1 MYGITEILNSGKV
14 GQEYKQLREQ
24 RELITEKWNQFGLLD
39 GLEGHM
45 AENMAQLYENQASY
59 LINESTDATSSGSFE
74 TVAFPIIRRVFQKLL
89 ANEIVSVQ
97 AMNMP
102 IGRLYFINPKIST
115 RTNSVNGGT
124 NNAAQP
130 FDGVFSN
137 AANYYNAQGIKTG
150 GTAYQTT
157 SLYDSF
163 YNSGS
168 NVDDDGGLFDR
179 TKGSFTTNTNV
190 LTVISGSAV
199 SGASGLSQRLLVRL
213 SGFTTTNAGKLVGP
227 AGVPMDTEAFLMSLK
242 ITSNTTLASPYGSPY
257 TITAGQ
263 SIPFR
268 VPMQVYG
275 QELVG
280 KTTSAGVTSN
290 NNYMLLEL
298 LLDSPTS
305 PNGTYGVDSSAF
317 YTAGSALTAATG
329 VLSFTATYRTYTSM
343 EEDAN
348 IPQVTFTFDF
358 IDVSVEKRMLG
369 ATFTPELQQDVN
381 AFHSIDVEA
390 ELTALL
396 SEVVSGEIDRE
407 ILRDLRKS
415 ASHVEYWDYYAYDR
429 RLGSASSSLGIT
441 RKDYNQ
447 ELITK
452 INQISARIMKFT
464 LRGGANWVVC
474 SPEIA
479 AVMNDLEYFHAS
491 DASAEETK
499 FSLGIE
505 KVGSVANRYTVYVDA
520 YAPAGVVLIGH
531 KGDSIF
537 HAGYIYAPYV
547 PLMLM
552 PKTINPADFKP
563 VMGIMTRYAKKVV
576 NNRFYG
582 KVIVQNLPT
591 VGPNEFLLDTIS

>member
-14 GQEYKQLREQ
+14 GQEYRQLREQ

-45 AENMAQLYENQASY
+45 AENIAQLYENQASY

-102 IGRLYFINPKIST
+102 IGRLYFINPKISV
-115 RTNSVNGGT
+115 RTGT
-124 NNAAQP
+124 NFSAHTT
-130 FDGVFSN
+130 FDGVYSN
-137 AANYYNAQGIKTG
+137 AATNLNKT
-150 GTAYQTT
+150 TYQTT

-163 YNSGS
+163 YNNGS
-168 NVDDDGGLFDR
+168 DFDDIGGLFDR
-179 TKGSFTTNTNV
+179 TKGRITNRSFAAAQILSGSPGGANGSQRCLIKISGFSTTNE
-190 LTVISGSAV
+190 
-199 SGASGLSQRLLVRL
+199 
-213 SGFTTTNAGKLVGP
+213 GKLQGP
-227 AGVPMDTEAFLMSLK
+227 SGQIIDTETFLMSLK
-242 ITSNTTLASPYGSPY
+242 VTASSALTSQADGSV
-257 TITAGQ
+257 IIAAGDP
-263 SIPFR
+263 IPFR
-268 VPMQVYG
+268 LPMQAYGKELVAKGNDYILVDLILNSPVSGGTVYG
-275 QELVG
+275 NNPYATG
-280 KTTSAGVTSN
+280 TTTGLRSA
-290 NNYMLLEL
+290 
-298 LLDSPTS
+298 
-305 PNGTYGVDSSAF
+305 AQF
-317 YTAGSALTAATG
+317 TAAN
-329 VLSFTATYRTYTSM
+329 LIASWKEYSNL
-343 EEDAN
+343 EEDAE

-358 IDVSVEKRMLG
+358 IDVSVDKRMLG

-415 ASHVEYWDYYAYDR
+415 ASHVEYWDYAAFDR
-429 RLGSASSSLGIT
+429 RFNNVGAGFAIT

-479 AVMNDLEYFHAS
+479 AVFNDLEYFHAS

-520 YAPAGVVLIGH
+520 YAPSGVVLVGH

-582 KVIVQNLPT
+582 KVLVNGLPT
-591 VGPNEFLLDTIS
+591 ASPAEFMLDTIN

>member
-14 GQEYKQLREQ
+14 GQEYRQLREQ
-24 RELITEKWNQFGLLD
+24 REMITEKWNQFGLLD
-39 GLEGHM
+39 GLDGHM
-45 AENMAQLYENQASY
+45 AENIAQLYENQASY

-102 IGRLYFINPKIST
+102 IGRLYFINPKISL
-115 RTNSVNGGT
+115 RVA
-124 NNAAQP
+124 NAHQT
-130 FDGVFSN
+130 FDGVYSN
-137 AANYYNAQGIKTG
+137 AAANYNSSNVKTG
-150 GTAYQTT
+150 GTTYQTT

-168 NVDDDGGLFDR
+168 SLDDDGGLFDR
-179 TKGSFTTNTNV
+179 TKGKINSV
-190 LTVISGSAV
+190 SQALVIYAGTAV
-199 SGASGLSQRLLVRL
+199 SGGTGVTSRVTTRLT
-213 SGFTTTNAGKLVGP
+213 GFSTTNEGKLQGPVGQP
-227 AGVPMDTEAFLMSLK
+227 LDTESFLMGLK
-242 ITSNTTLASPYGSPY
+242 VTCSQNLVAKVGD
-257 TITAGQ
+257 TAYNINAGD

-268 VPMQVYG
+268 VPMQAYG
-275 QELVG
+275 KELIAKG
-280 KTTSAGVTSN
+280 TD
-290 NNYMLLEL
+290 YIQLEL
-298 LLDSPTS
+298 LLDGPSAAGVYGATPST
-305 PNGTYGVDSSAF
+305 GTTGGYS
-317 YTAGSALTAATG
+317 AATG
-329 VLSFTATYRTYTSM
+329 VLTFTAAYRTYSSM

-415 ASHVEYWDYYAYDR
+415 ASHVEFFDWGGYDR
-429 RLGSASSSLGIT
+429 RITSGGLALT

-447 ELITK
+447 DLITK
-452 INQISARIMKFT
+452 INQISAKIMKFT

-474 SPEIA
+474 SPEVA
-479 AVMNDLEYFHAS
+479 AIFNDLEYFHAS

-520 YAPAGVVLIGH
+520 YAPAGVVLVGH

-582 KVIVQNLPT
+582 KVLVQGLP
-591 VGPNEFLLDTIS
+591 VASPNEFLLDTIS

>member
-14 GQEYKQLREQ
+14 GQEYRQLREQ

-45 AENMAQLYENQASY
+45 AENIAQLYENQASY

-115 RTNSVNGGT
+115 RVGT
-124 NNAAQP
+124 TAHTA
-130 FDGVFSN
+130 FDGVYSN
-137 AANYYNAQGIKTG
+137 AAANYVNGVKVA
-150 GTAYQTT
+150 GTQYQQT

-163 YNSGS
+163 YNQGS
-168 NVDDDGGLFDR
+168 DFEDVGGLFDR
-179 TKGSFTTNTNV
+179 TKGRITNRSIAAAAIISGVPGSASGSQRCLIRISGFSTTNE
-190 LTVISGSAV
+190 
-199 SGASGLSQRLLVRL
+199 
-213 SGFTTTNAGKLVGP
+213 GKLTGP
-227 AGVPMDTEAFLMSLK
+227 SGQIIDTESFLMSLK
-242 ITSNTTLASPYGSPY
+242 VTASSALTSQADGS
-257 TITAGQ
+257 TIIAAGDP
-263 SIPFR
+263 IPFR
-268 VPMQVYG
+268 LPMQAYAKEIVAKGTDYILVDLILNSPLSGGTVYG
-275 QELVG
+275 
-280 KTTSAGVTSN
+280 N
-290 NNYMLLEL
+290 NPYAA
-298 LLDSPTS
+298 
-305 PNGTYGVDSSAF
+305 NGTGLKSTV
-317 YTAGSALTAATG
+317 
-329 VLSFTATYRTYTSM
+329 SFTAANLTASWKEYSSL
-343 EEDAN
+343 EEDAE

-415 ASHVEYWDYYAYDR
+415 ASHVEYWDYSAYDR
-429 RLGSASSSLGIT
+429 RFQSAANNIAIT

-474 SPEIA
+474 SPEVA
-479 AVMNDLEYFHAS
+479 AVLNDLEYFHAS

-582 KVIVQNLPT
+582 KVLVNGLPSAS
-591 VGPNEFLLDTIS
+591 PAEFMLDTI

>member
-45 AENMAQLYENQASY
+45 AENIAQLYENQASY

-102 IGRLYFINPKIST
+102 IGRLYFINPKISV
-115 RTNSVNGGT
+115 RTNNRHT
-124 NNAAQP
+124 P
-130 FDGVFSN
+130 FDGVYSN
-137 AANYYNAQGIKTG
+137 AANTYNQAFPFERSG
-150 GTAYQTT
+150 GTSYQTT

-163 YNSGS
+163 YNTGS
-168 NVDDDGGLFDR
+168 SLDDDGGLFDR
-179 TKGSFTTNTNV
+179 TKGR
-190 LTVISGSAV
+190 VIPSGNIPLQIIAGSILSGSV
-199 SGASGLSQRLLVRL
+199 ASRVTTRLTGFTITNEGKL
-213 SGFTTTNAGKLVGP
+213 SGPVGN
-227 AGVPMDTEAFLMSLK
+227 PMDTESFLMSLK
-242 ITSNTTLASPYGSPY
+242 VVCDKDLIARVGDSSYNIPAGS
-257 TITAGQ
+257 

-268 VPMQVYG
+268 LPMQAYAK
-275 QELVG
+275 ELVAKG
-280 KTTSAGVTSN
+280 TSYIT
-290 NNYMLLEL
+290 LEL
-298 LLDSPTS
+298 LLDG
-305 PNGTYGVDSSAF
+305 PNAAGVYGLNPSTATTGGYSA
-317 YTAGSALTAATG
+317 STG
-329 VLSFTATYRTYTSM
+329 PLSFTASYKTYSSM
-343 EEDAN
+343 EEDAE

-415 ASHVEYWDYYAYDR
+415 ASHVEWFDYQGYDR
-429 RLGSASSSLGIT
+429 RVGTTGLALT

-479 AVMNDLEYFHAS
+479 AVLNDLEYFHAS

-520 YAPAGVVLIGH
+520 YAPSGVVLVGH

-582 KVIVQNLPT
+582 KVLVQGLPT
-591 VGPNEFLLDTIS
+591 ASPAEFMLDTI

>member
-14 GQEYKQLREQ
+14 GQEYRQLREQ

-45 AENMAQLYENQASY
+45 AENIAQLYENQASY

-115 RTNSVNGGT
+115 RVNDAHT
-124 NNAAQP
+124 P

-137 AANYYNAQGIKTG
+137 AANNYNPAWPYAKTG
-150 GTAYQTT
+150 GTQYQTT

-163 YNSGS
+163 YNNGS
-168 NVDDDGGLFDR
+168 DFDDIGGLFDR
-179 TKGSFTTNTNV
+179 TKGKATVSTVGVQVLSGNVGGTN
-190 LTVISGSAV
+190 G
-199 SGASGLSQRLLVRL
+199 SQRALVRL
-213 SGFTTTNAGKLVGP
+213 SGFAYNNEGKLQGP
-227 AGVPMDTEAFLMSLK
+227 IGNPVDTESFLMSLK
-242 ITSNTTLASPYGSPY
+242 VYAASALTSRLDGSTIIPALAP
-257 TITAGQ
+257 
-263 SIPFR
+263 IPFR
-268 VPMQVYG
+268 VPMQAYAKEIIAKG
-275 QELVG
+275 ANSIDIELI
-280 KTTSAGVTSN
+280 
-290 NNYMLLEL
+290 
-298 LLDSPTS
+298 LDSPITGS
-305 PNGTYGVDSSAF
+305 TYGNDPYSTTAPRGLQSVGGAGGFGPTTLSA
-317 YTAGSALTAATG
+317 SWK
-329 VLSFTATYRTYTSM
+329 TYSSM

-415 ASHVEYWDYYAYDR
+415 ASHVEYWDYSAYDR
-429 RLGSASSSLGIT
+429 RFNTANGTIGLT

-479 AVMNDLEYFHAS
+479 AVFNDLEYFHAS

-520 YAPAGVVLIGH
+520 YAPAGVVLVGH

-582 KVIVQNLPT
+582 KVLVNGLP
-591 VGPNEFLLDTIS
+591 VASPAEFMLDTIG

>member
-39 GLEGHM
+39 GLEGSM
-45 AENMAQLYENQASY
+45 AENIAQLYENQASY

-102 IGRLYFINPKIST
+102 IGRLYFINPKISV
-115 RTNSVNGGT
+115 RTNGRHST
-124 NNAAQP
+124 
-130 FDGVFSN
+130 FDGVYSN
-137 AANYYNAQGIKTG
+137 AADNYNSSGVKTG
-150 GTAYQTT
+150 GTGYQTT

-163 YNSGS
+163 YNNGS
-168 NVDDDGGLFDR
+168 DFDDIGGLFDR
-179 TKGSFTTNTNV
+179 TKGRVVSSPV
-190 LTVISGSAV
+190 IGVQILSGTVGSAN
-199 SGASGLSQRLLVRL
+199 GSQRALVRL
-213 SGFTTTNAGKLVGP
+213 SGFSYTTEGKLQGPVGSP
-227 AGVPMDTEAFLMSLK
+227 VDTESFLMSLK
-242 ITSNTTLASPYGSPY
+242 VYATSALTSRADGSTVIAAGSP
-257 TITAGQ
+257 
-263 SIPFR
+263 IPFR
-268 VPMQVYG
+268 IPMQAYAKEIVQRGTTYIDI
-275 QELVG
+275 QLV
-280 KTTSAGVTSN
+280 
-290 NNYMLLEL
+290 
-298 LLDSPTS
+298 LDSPLS
-305 PNGTYGVDSSAF
+305 GGTVFGADPYATG
-317 YTAGSALTAATG
+317 AATARG
-329 VLSFTATYRTYTSM
+329 LQSSGAQFTTATLSATWNTYSSM
-343 EEDAN
+343 EEDAE

-415 ASHVEYWDYYAYDR
+415 ASHVEVFDYSAFDR
-429 RLGSASSSLGIT
+429 RFNSQGNAIAIT

-452 INQISARIMKFT
+452 MNQISARIMKFT

-474 SPEIA
+474 SPEVA
-479 AVMNDLEYFHAS
+479 AVLNDLEYFHAS

-505 KVGSVANRYTVYVDA
+505 KVGSIANRYTVYVDA
-520 YAPAGVVLIGH
+520 YAPAGIVLMGH

-582 KVIVQNLPT
+582 KVLVQGLPSAS
-591 VGPNEFLLDTIS
+591 PAEFMLDVI

>member
-14 GQEYKQLREQ
+14 GQEYRQLREQ

-45 AENMAQLYENQASY
+45 AENIAQLYENQASY

-115 RTNSVNGGT
+115 RTSG
-124 NNAAQP
+124 AHSP

-137 AANYYNAQGIKTG
+137 AADNYNSSNVKTG
-150 GTAYQTT
+150 GTGYQTT

-163 YNSGS
+163 YNNGS
-168 NVDDDGGLFDR
+168 DFDDIGGLFDR
-179 TKGSFTTNTNV
+179 TKGKISTALIGV
-190 LTVISGSAV
+190 QILSGTVGSAN
-199 SGASGLSQRLLVRL
+199 GSQRALVRL
-213 SGFTTTNAGKLVGP
+213 SGFSYTTEGKLQGPVGSP
-227 AGVPMDTEAFLMSLK
+227 VDTESFLMSLK
-242 ITSNTTLASPYGSPY
+242 VYATSALTSRADGSTVIPALSP
-257 TITAGQ
+257 
-263 SIPFR
+263 IPFR
-268 VPMQVYG
+268 IPMQAYAKEIVQRGTTYIDI
-275 QELVG
+275 QLV
-280 KTTSAGVTSN
+280 
-290 NNYMLLEL
+290 
-298 LLDSPTS
+298 LDSPLS
-305 PNGTYGVDSSAF
+305 GGTVFGTDPYATG
-317 YTAGSALTAATG
+317 AATARG
-329 VLSFTATYRTYTSM
+329 LQSSGAQFTTATLSATWNTYSSM
-343 EEDAN
+343 EEDAE

-415 ASHVEYWDYYAYDR
+415 ASHVEVFDYSAFDR
-429 RLGSASSSLGIT
+429 RFNNIGAGFAIT

-452 INQISARIMKFT
+452 MNQISARIMKFT

-474 SPEIA
+474 SPEVA
-479 AVMNDLEYFHAS
+479 AVLNDLEYFHAS

-505 KVGSVANRYTVYVDA
+505 KVGSIANRYTVYVDA
-520 YAPAGVVLIGH
+520 YAPAGVVLMGH

-582 KVIVQNLPT
+582 KVLVQGLPSSS
-591 VGPNEFLLDTIS
+591 PAEFMLDTI

>member
-14 GQEYKQLREQ
+14 GQEYRQLREQ

-45 AENMAQLYENQASY
+45 AENIAQLYENQASY

-115 RTNSVNGGT
+115 RVGT
-124 NNAAQP
+124 GVASAHTV
-130 FDGVFSN
+130 FDGVYSN
-137 AANYYNAQGIKTG
+137 AATTAAASKTQ
-150 GTAYQTT
+150 YQQT

-168 NVDDDGGLFDR
+168 NLDDDGGLFDR
-179 TKGSFTTNTNV
+179 TKGRFTSTTV
-190 LTVISGSAV
+190 SLQVISGTVA
-199 SGASGLSQRLLVRL
+199 SGATGLSQRVLVRL
-213 SGFTTTNAGKLVGP
+213 TGFSTTNAGKLVGP
-227 AGVPMDTEAFLMSLK
+227 SGVLVDTESFLMSLK
-242 ITSNTTLASPYGSPY
+242 VTSTRDLVSSVASSYSIPAGS
-257 TITAGQ
+257 

-268 VPMQVYG
+268 VPMQAYG

-280 KTTSAGVTSN
+280 KTAGVT
-290 NNYMLLEL
+290 NNYVLLEL
-298 LLDSPTS
+298 LLDAPANT
-305 PNGTYGVDSSAF
+305 NGTYGVDPSVF
-317 YTAGSALTAATG
+317 YTAASPLTASTGAAT
-329 VLSFTATYRTYTSM
+329 VPFNATYKTYSSM
-343 EEDAN
+343 EEDAE

-415 ASHVEYWDYYAYDR
+415 AAHVEFFDYGAYDR
-429 RLGSASSSLGIT
+429 RLGNSINSSLGIT

-447 ELITK
+447 DLITK

-479 AVMNDLEYFHAS
+479 AVFNDLEYFHAS

-505 KVGSVANRYTVYVDA
+505 KVGNVANRYTVYVDA
-520 YAPAGVVLIGH
+520 YAPSGVVLVGH

-582 KVIVQNLPT
+582 KVLVQNLPT
-591 VGPNEFLLDTIS
+591 ASPAEFLLDTI

>member
-45 AENMAQLYENQASY
+45 AENIAQLYENQASY

-115 RTNSVNGGT
+115 RVNNS
-124 NNAAQP
+124 AQP
-130 FDGVFSN
+130 FDGVYSN
-137 AANYYNAQGIKTG
+137 AASFYNSSGVKTG
-150 GTAYQTT
+150 GTSYQTT

-168 NVDDDGGLFDR
+168 NMDDDGGLFDR
-179 TKGSFTTNTNV
+179 TKGSV
-190 LTVISGSAV
+190 ISSGAIALQIISGSAV
-199 SGASGLSQRLLVRL
+199 SGATGITQRLLCKL
-213 SGFTTTNAGKLVGP
+213 TGFTTTNAGKLVGP
-227 AGVPMDTEAFLMSLK
+227 VGVPMDTEAFLMSLK
-242 ITSNTTLASPYGSPY
+242 IVSDKTLSSALGSPY

-275 QELVG
+275 QELIG
-280 KTTSAGVTSN
+280 KTTANGVTTN
-290 NNYMLLEL
+290 NNFMLIEL
-298 LLDSPTS
+298 LLDSPSNT
-305 PNGTYGVDSSAF
+305 NGVYGVDSSTF
-317 YTAGSALTAATG
+317 YTAAAALTATTG
-329 VLSFTATYRTYTSM
+329 IVGFTASYRSYTSM

-415 ASHVEYWDYYAYDR
+415 ASHVEFFDYGAYDR
-429 RLGSASSSLGIT
+429 RLGTAVSSLGIT

-447 ELITK
+447 DLITK

-474 SPEIA
+474 SPEVA
-479 AVMNDLEYFHAS
+479 AIFNDLEYFHAS

-505 KVGSVANRYTVYVDA
+505 KVGSVANRYTIYVDA
-520 YAPAGVVLIGH
+520 YAPAGVVLVGH

-582 KVIVQNLPT
+582 KVLVQNLPT

>member
-14 GQEYKQLREQ
+14 GQEYRQLREQ

-45 AENMAQLYENQASY
+45 AENIAQLYENQASY

-115 RTNSVNGGT
+115 RVQSTSGHT
-124 NNAAQP
+124 E
-130 FDGVFSN
+130 FDGVYSN
-137 AANYYNAQGIKTG
+137 AATTSAANRTQ
-150 GTAYQTT
+150 YQQT

-163 YNSGS
+163 YNQGS
-168 NVDDDGGLFDR
+168 DFDDANGLFDR
-179 TKGSFTTNTNV
+179 TKGRITQTSIAAAQI
-190 LTVISGSAV
+190 ISGTV
-199 SGASGLSQRLLVRL
+199 GGANPSPRALVRF
-213 SGFTTTNAGKLVGP
+213 SGFSVTNEGKLTGPVGQP
-227 AGVPMDTEAFLMSLK
+227 IDTESFLMSLK
-242 ITSNTTLASPYGSPY
+242 ITAASALTSQANGA
-257 TITAGQ
+257 TIIGAGEP
-263 SIPFR
+263 IPFR
-268 VPMQVYG
+268 VPMQAYAKEIVAKGTDYITV
-275 QELVG
+275 ELI
-280 KTTSAGVTSN
+280 
-290 NNYMLLEL
+290 
-298 LLDSPTS
+298 LDSPVLTGTPVYGTS
-305 PNGTYGVDSSAF
+305 AYAPGSGMGLKSSGA
-317 YTAGSALTAATG
+317 AILAASLTA
-329 VLSFTATYRTYTSM
+329 SWRTYSSL
-343 EEDAN
+343 EEDAE

-415 ASHVEYWDYYAYDR
+415 ASHVEYWDYSNFDR
-429 RLGSASSSLGIT
+429 RFNSTGGVIAMT

-474 SPEIA
+474 SPEVA
-479 AVMNDLEYFHAS
+479 AVLNDLEYFHAS

-582 KVIVQNLPT
+582 KVIVNGLPT
-591 VGPNEFLLDTIS
+591 ASPAEFMFDTIS

>member
-1 MYGITEILNSGKV
+1 
-14 GQEYKQLREQ
+14 
-24 RELITEKWNQFGLLD
+24 
-39 GLEGHM
+39 
-45 AENMAQLYENQASY
+45 
-59 LINESTDATSSGSFE
+59 
-74 TVAFPIIRRVFQKLL
+74 LL

-102 IGRLYFINPKIST
+102 IGRLYFINPKISV
-115 RTNSVNGGT
+115 RTNNSVG
-124 NNAAQP
+124 AAHTP
-130 FDGVFSN
+130 FDGVYSN
-137 AANYYNAQGIKTG
+137 AANAYNSSNIKTG
-150 GTAYQTT
+150 GTQFQTT

-168 NVDDDGGLFDR
+168 NLDDDGGLFDR
-179 TKGSFTTNTNV
+179 TKGTIVTANTA
-190 LTVISGSAV
+190 LQIISGSAI
-199 SGASGLSQRLLVRL
+199 SGAAGITQRILVRL
-213 SGFTTTNAGKLVGP
+213 TGFSITNQGKLQGP
-227 AGVPMDTEAFLMSLK
+227 IGAPIDTESFLMGLK
-242 ITSNTTLASPYGSPY
+242 VTANRDLDSPLGSTY
-257 TITAGQ
+257 KITAGQ

-268 VPMQVYG
+268 MPMQVYG
-275 QELVG
+275 QQIVG
-280 KTTSAGVTSN
+280 RTTSAGVTTRNS
-290 NNYMLLEL
+290 YVLLEL
-298 LLDSPTS
+298 LFDSPS
-305 PNGTYGVDSSAF
+305 NIGVYGVDANAF
-317 YTAGSALTAATG
+317 YTTASPLTAATG
-329 VLSFTATYRTYTSM
+329 LVAFTGNYRTYSSM

-415 ASHVEYWDYYAYDR
+415 ASHVEYFDYSAYDR
-429 RLGSASSSLGIT
+429 RLNTSTGALGIT

-447 ELITK
+447 DLITK
-452 INQISARIMKFT
+452 INQISARIMKYT

-479 AVMNDLEYFHAS
+479 ALFNDLEYFHAS
-491 DASAEETK
+491 NAAAEETK

-505 KVGSVANRYTVYVDA
+505 KVGNVANRYTVYVDA
-520 YAPAGVVLIGH
+520 YAPAGVVLVGH

-582 KVIVQNLPT
+582 KVLVQGLPT
-591 VGPNEFLLDTIS
+591 VGPSEFLLDTIA

>member
-14 GQEYKQLREQ
+14 GQEYRQLREQ

-45 AENMAQLYENQASY
+45 AENIAQLYENQASY

-115 RTNSVNGGT
+115 RVGATAHT
-124 NNAAQP
+124 A
-130 FDGVFSN
+130 FDGVYSN
-137 AANYYNAQGIKTG
+137 AATSANKTQ
-150 GTAYQTT
+150 YQQT

-163 YNSGS
+163 YNTGS
-168 NVDDDGGLFDR
+168 SLDDDGGLFDR
-179 TKGSFTTNTNV
+179 TKGRITSTTTTLQVVAGGVN
-190 LTVISGSAV
+190 
-199 SGASGLSQRLLVRL
+199 SGATGLNARVLVRL
-213 SGFTTTNAGKLVGP
+213 TGFSQNSEGKLTGPIGQPIDTESFLMGLKVTSTVGLDAKLGDSSYNIP
-227 AGVPMDTEAFLMSLK
+227 AGS
-242 ITSNTTLASPYGSPY
+242 
-257 TITAGQ
+257 

-275 QELVG
+275 REIVAKG
-280 KTTSAGVTSN
+280 TDYIT
-290 NNYMLLEL
+290 LEL
-298 LLDSPTS
+298 LLDGPSAAGVYGATP
-305 PNGTYGVDSSAF
+305 GTGTTGGYSG
-317 YTAGSALTAATG
+317 ATG
-329 VLSFTATYRTYTSM
+329 APNVIPFRATYKTYSSM
-343 EEDAN
+343 EEDAE

-407 ILRDLRKS
+407 ILRDLRKT
-415 ASHVEYWDYYAYDR
+415 ASHVEFFDYGGYDR
-429 RLGSASSSLGIT
+429 RITSGGLALT

-447 ELITK
+447 DLITK

-474 SPEIA
+474 SPEVA
-479 AVMNDLEYFHAS
+479 AIFNDLEYFHAS

-520 YAPAGVVLIGH
+520 YAPSGVVLVGH

-582 KVIVQNLPT
+582 KVLVQGLPT
-591 VGPNEFLLDTIS
+591 ASPAEFMLDTI

>member
-14 GQEYKQLREQ
+14 GQEYRQLREQ

-39 GLEGHM
+39 GLEGSM
-45 AENMAQLYENQASY
+45 AENIAQLYENQASY

-102 IGRLYFINPKIST
+102 IGRLYFINPKISV
-115 RTNSVNGGT
+115 RVNTNSHST
-124 NNAAQP
+124 

-137 AANYYNAQGIKTG
+137 AAANYNSSGVKTG
-150 GTAYQTT
+150 GTQFQTT

-163 YNSGS
+163 YNTGS
-168 NVDDDGGLFDR
+168 NLDDDGGLFDR
-179 TKGSFTTNTNV
+179 TKGRIIPSGDIT
-190 LTVISGSAV
+190 LQVISGAVV
-199 SGASGLSQRLLVRL
+199 SGATGLSQRVLVKL
-213 SGFTTTNAGKLVGP
+213 TGFSTTNAGKLQGPVGM
-227 AGVPMDTEAFLMSLK
+227 PMDTESFLMSLK
-242 ITSNTTLASPYGSPY
+242 VKSDKTLVSSVNSAYN
-257 TITAGQ
+257 IAAGD

-268 VPMQVYG
+268 IPMQAYAK
-275 QELVG
+275 ELIG
-280 KTTSAGVTSN
+280 KNSDGTPQNFV
-290 NNYMLLEL
+290 LLEL
-298 LLDSPTS
+298 LLDGPQT
-305 PNGTYGVDSSAF
+305 NGGIYGTPSYAGGTASLSAN
-317 YTAGSALTAATG
+317 TGIIGLTA
-329 VLSFTATYRTYTSM
+329 SYRSYSSL
-343 EEDAN
+343 EEDAE

-415 ASHVEYWDYYAYDR
+415 ASHVEFWDYGAYDR
-429 RLGSASSSLGIT
+429 RLNGSSALGIT

-479 AVMNDLEYFHAS
+479 AIFNDLEYFHAS

-505 KVGSVANRYTVYVDA
+505 KVGSVANRYNVFVDA

-563 VMGIMTRYAKKVV
+563 VMGIMTRYAKKIV

-582 KVIVQNLPT
+582 KVLVQNLP
-591 VGPNEFLLDTIS
+591 VSSPSEFMLDTI

>member
-14 GQEYKQLREQ
+14 GQEYRQLREQ

-39 GLEGHM
+39 GLEGSM
-45 AENMAQLYENQASY
+45 AENIAQLYENQASY

-102 IGRLYFINPKIST
+102 IGRLYFINPKISV
-115 RTNSVNGGT
+115 RTNNRHSN
-124 NNAAQP
+124 

-137 AANYYNAQGIKTG
+137 AADNYNSSGVKTG
-150 GTAYQTT
+150 GTQFQTT

-163 YNSGS
+163 YNTGS
-168 NVDDDGGLFDR
+168 SLDDDGGLFDR
-179 TKGSFTTNTNV
+179 TKGRIIPSGDIA
-190 LTVISGSAV
+190 LQVISGSAV
-199 SGASGLSQRLLVRL
+199 SGATGLSQRILVKL
-213 SGFTTTNAGKLVGP
+213 TGFSTTNAGKLQGPVGM
-227 AGVPMDTEAFLMSLK
+227 PMDTESFLMSLK
-242 ITSNTTLASPYGSPY
+242 VKSDKTLVSSVNSAYN
-257 TITAGQ
+257 ITAGD

-268 VPMQVYG
+268 IPMQAYAK
-275 QELVG
+275 ELIG
-280 KTTSAGVTSN
+280 KNSDGTPQNFV
-290 NNYMLLEL
+290 LLEL
-298 LLDSPTS
+298 LLDGPQT
-305 PNGTYGVDSSAF
+305 NGGIYGAASYTQGTAALSA
-317 YTAGSALTAATG
+317 TTGIIGLTA
-329 VLSFTATYRTYTSM
+329 SYRSYSSL
-343 EEDAN
+343 EEDAE

-415 ASHVEYWDYYAYDR
+415 ASHVEFWDYGAYDR
-429 RLGSASSSLGIT
+429 RLNGSSALGIT

-479 AVMNDLEYFHAS
+479 AIFNDLEYFHAS

-505 KVGSVANRYTVYVDA
+505 KVGSVANRYNVFVDA

-563 VMGIMTRYAKKVV
+563 VMGIMTRYAKKIV

-582 KVIVQNLPT
+582 KVLVQNLP
-591 VGPNEFLLDTIS
+591 VASPSEFMLDTI

>member
-14 GQEYKQLREQ
+14 GQEYRQLREQ

-45 AENMAQLYENQASY
+45 AENIAQLYENQASY

-102 IGRLYFINPKIST
+102 IGRLYFINPKISV
-115 RTNSVNGGT
+115 RTNNRHS
-124 NNAAQP
+124 A
-130 FDGVFSN
+130 FDGVYSN
-137 AANYYNAQGIKTG
+137 AANNYDQAFPFAKSG
-150 GTAYQTT
+150 GTSYQTT

-163 YNSGS
+163 YNNGS
-168 NVDDDGGLFDR
+168 DFDDIGGLFDR
-179 TKGSFTTNTNV
+179 TKGRVTNATAGVQV
-190 LTVISGSAV
+190 LSGTVGSTSGS
-199 SGASGLSQRLLVRL
+199 QRALVRL
-213 SGFTTTNAGKLVGP
+213 SGFSYTNEGKLAGP
-227 AGVPMDTEAFLMSLK
+227 IGNPVDTESFLMSLK
-242 ITSNTTLASPYGSPY
+242 IVATSALTSRADGS
-257 TITAGQ
+257 TIIAAGDP
-263 SIPFR
+263 IPFR
-268 VPMQVYG
+268 IPMQAYAKEIVAKGSTTIDIELILDSPLSGGTTPVYG
-275 QELVG
+275 TNTY
-280 KTTSAGVTSN
+280 TTATGLRSAGVAFGTS
-290 NNYMLLEL
+290 
-298 LLDSPTS
+298 T
-305 PNGTYGVDSSAF
+305 
-317 YTAGSALTAATG
+317 LTA
-329 VLSFTATYRTYTSM
+329 SWKTYSSM
-343 EEDAN
+343 EEDAE

-415 ASHVEYWDYYAYDR
+415 ASHVEYWDYSAYDR
-429 RLGSASSSLGIT
+429 RFQGLGGNSIAIT

-479 AVMNDLEYFHAS
+479 AVFNDLEYFHAS

-520 YAPAGVVLIGH
+520 YAPAGVVLVGH

-582 KVIVQNLPT
+582 KVLVNGLP
-591 VGPNEFLLDTIS
+591 VASPAEFMLDTIA

>member
-14 GQEYKQLREQ
+14 GQEYRQLREQ

-45 AENMAQLYENQASY
+45 AENIAQLYENQASY

-102 IGRLYFINPKIST
+102 IGRLYFINPKISV
-115 RTNSVNGGT
+115 RS
-124 NNAAQP
+124 NNLHTP
-130 FDGVFSN
+130 FDGVYAN
-137 AANYYNAQGIKTG
+137 AATTPASSKTQ
-150 GTAYQTT
+150 YQAT

-163 YNSGS
+163 YNTGS
-168 NVDDDGGLFDR
+168 SLDDDGGLFDR
-179 TKGSFTTNTNV
+179 TKGGITSSGDV
-190 LTVISGSAV
+190 ALQIISGAAI
-199 SGASGLSQRLLVRL
+199 SGAAGITQRVLVRL
-213 SGFTTTNAGKLVGP
+213 TGFSTNNAGKLVGP
-227 AGVPMDTEAFLMSLK
+227 AGVPMDTESFLMSLK
-242 ITSNTTLASPYGSPY
+242 VKANRDLVSSLGSPY
-257 TITAGQ
+257 TITAGN

-268 VPMQVYG
+268 IPMQVYG
-275 QELVG
+275 KEIIG
-280 KTTSAGVTSN
+280 KNADGTPQ
-290 NNYMLLEL
+290 NYLTLEL
-298 LLDSPTS
+298 LLDAPSNT
-305 PNGTYGVDSSAF
+305 NGVYGVDSTTF
-317 YTAGSALTAATG
+317 YNTASPLTATTG
-329 VLSFTATYRTYTSM
+329 VISFTASYKTYSSM

-415 ASHVEYWDYYAYDR
+415 ASHVEFFDYGAYDR
-429 RLGSASSSLGIT
+429 RLGTTASALGIT
-441 RKDYNQ
+441 RKDFNQ
-447 ELITK
+447 DLITK

-479 AVMNDLEYFHAS
+479 AVFNDLEYFHAS

-505 KVGSVANRYTVYVDA
+505 KVGSIANRYTVYVDA
-520 YAPAGVVLIGH
+520 YAPSGVVLVGH

-582 KVIVQNLPT
+582 KVLVQNLPT
-591 VGPNEFLLDTIS
+591 ASPSEFMLDTI

>member
-45 AENMAQLYENQASY
+45 AENIAQLYENQASY

-102 IGRLYFINPKIST
+102 IGRLYFINPKISV
-115 RTNSVNGGT
+115 RTNNRHS
-124 NNAAQP
+124 A
-130 FDGVFSN
+130 FDGVYSN
-137 AANYYNAQGIKTG
+137 AANSYNSNFPFAKSG
-150 GTAYQTT
+150 GTTYQTT

-168 NVDDDGGLFDR
+168 SLDDDGGLFDR
-179 TKGSFTTNTNV
+179 TKGR
-190 LTVISGSAV
+190 VIPSGAIPLQIMGGSILSGSVASRV
-199 SGASGLSQRLLVRL
+199 SVRL
-213 SGFTTTNAGKLVGP
+213 TGFTTDNEGKLSGP
-227 AGVPMDTEAFLMSLK
+227 IGNPVDTESFLMSLK
-242 ITSNTTLASPYGSPY
+242 VVCDKDLVARVGDSSYNIAAGS
-257 TITAGQ
+257 

-268 VPMQVYG
+268 VPMQAYG
-275 QELVG
+275 REI
-280 KTTSAGVTSN
+280 VTKGT
-290 NNYMLLEL
+290 NYIQLEL
-298 LLDSPTS
+298 LLDGP
-305 PNGTYGVDSSAF
+305 SSAGV
-317 YTAGSALTAATG
+317 YGATPGTGTTGGYSASTG
-329 VLSFTATYRTYTSM
+329 PLSFTASYRTYSSM
-343 EEDAN
+343 EEDAE

-415 ASHVEYWDYYAYDR
+415 ASHVEFFDWGGYDR
-429 RLGSASSSLGIT
+429 RVTSALALT

-447 ELITK
+447 DLITK
-452 INQISARIMKFT
+452 INQISAKIMKFT

-474 SPEIA
+474 SPEVA
-479 AVMNDLEYFHAS
+479 AIFNDLEYFHAS

-505 KVGSVANRYTVYVDA
+505 KVGNVANRYTVYVDA
-520 YAPAGVVLIGH
+520 YAPAGVVLVGH

-582 KVIVQNLPT
+582 KVLVQGLP
-591 VGPNEFLLDTIS
+591 VASPSEFMLDTIS

>member
-14 GQEYKQLREQ
+14 GQEYRQLREQ

-39 GLEGHM
+39 GLDGHM
-45 AENMAQLYENQASY
+45 AENIAQLYENQASY

-102 IGRLYFINPKIST
+102 IGRLYFINPKISV
-115 RTNSVNGGT
+115 RTNGAHS
-124 NNAAQP
+124 P

-137 AANYYNAQGIKTG
+137 AAANYNSSGVKTG
-150 GTAYQTT
+150 GTGYQTT

-163 YNSGS
+163 YNQGS
-168 NVDDDGGLFDR
+168 DFDDIGGLFDR
-179 TKGSFTTNTNV
+179 TKGRISVGTAGVQVLSGTVGTTN
-190 LTVISGSAV
+190 G
-199 SGASGLSQRLLVRL
+199 SQRALVRL
-213 SGFTTTNAGKLVGP
+213 SGFSYTTEGKLQGPVGSP
-227 AGVPMDTEAFLMSLK
+227 VDTESFLMSLK
-242 ITSNTTLASPYGSPY
+242 VTATSALTSRADGSTVIGAGSP
-257 TITAGQ
+257 
-263 SIPFR
+263 IPFR
-268 VPMQVYG
+268 IPMQAYAKEIVQRGTTYIDI
-275 QELVG
+275 QLV
-280 KTTSAGVTSN
+280 
-290 NNYMLLEL
+290 
-298 LLDSPTS
+298 LDSPLS
-305 PNGTYGVDSSAF
+305 GGTVFGTDPYA
-317 YTAGSALTAATG
+317 AATATARG
-329 VLSFTATYRTYTSM
+329 LQSVGAFTTATLQATWNTYSSL
-343 EEDAN
+343 EEDAE

-415 ASHVEYWDYYAYDR
+415 ASHVEVFDYSAFDR
-429 RLGSASSSLGIT
+429 RFNNVGAGFAIT

-452 INQISARIMKFT
+452 MNQISARIMKFT

-474 SPEIA
+474 SPEVA
-479 AVMNDLEYFHAS
+479 AVLNDLEYFHAS

-505 KVGSVANRYTVYVDA
+505 KVGSIANRYTVYVDA
-520 YAPAGVVLIGH
+520 YAPAGVVLMGH

-582 KVIVQNLPT
+582 KVLVQNLPT
-591 VGPNEFLLDTIS
+591 ASPAEFLLDTI

>member
-14 GQEYKQLREQ
+14 GQEYRQLREQ

-45 AENMAQLYENQASY
+45 AENIAQLYENQASY

-115 RTNSVNGGT
+115 RV
-124 NNAAQP
+124 NNAHTP
-130 FDGVFSN
+130 FDGVFTN
-137 AANYYNAQGIKTG
+137 AADNYNQAWPYAKSA
-150 GTAYQTT
+150 GTQYQTT

-163 YNSGS
+163 YNNGS
-168 NVDDDGGLFDR
+168 DFDDIGGLFDR
-179 TKGSFTTNTNV
+179 TKGK
-190 LTVISGSAV
+190 ISSASAGVQILSGTPGGSN
-199 SGASGLSQRLLVRL
+199 GSQRVLVRL
-213 SGFTTTNAGKLVGP
+213 SGFSYTNEGKLQGP
-227 AGVPMDTEAFLMSLK
+227 IGNPVDTESFLMSLK
-242 ITSNTTLASPYGSPY
+242 IVATSALTSRADGSTIIPAGSP
-257 TITAGQ
+257 
-263 SIPFR
+263 IPFR
-268 VPMQVYG
+268 IPMQAYAKEIVAKG
-275 QELVG
+275 S
-280 KTTSAGVTSN
+280 TTID
-290 NNYMLLEL
+290 LEL
-298 LLDSPTS
+298 ILDSPLSGGST
-305 PNGTYGVDSSAF
+305 PAYGAGVYAAGATTARGLQSVAAF
-317 YTAGSALTAATG
+317 TTPTLTA
-329 VLSFTATYRTYTSM
+329 SWNTYSSM

-415 ASHVEYWDYYAYDR
+415 ASHVEYWDYSAYDR
-429 RLGSASSSLGIT
+429 RFNAQGNAIAIT

-479 AVMNDLEYFHAS
+479 AVLNDLEYFHAS

-520 YAPAGVVLIGH
+520 YAPAGVVLVGH

-582 KVIVQNLPT
+582 KVLVNGLP
-591 VGPNEFLLDTIS
+591 VASPAEFMLDTIA

>member
-14 GQEYKQLREQ
+14 GQEYRQLREQ

-45 AENMAQLYENQASY
+45 AENIAQLYENQASY

-115 RTNSVNGGT
+115 RTNGAHS
-124 NNAAQP
+124 P

-137 AANYYNAQGIKTG
+137 AANNYNQAWPYAKSAGTG
-150 GTAYQTT
+150 YQTT

-163 YNSGS
+163 YNNGS
-168 NVDDDGGLFDR
+168 DFDDIGGLFDR
-179 TKGSFTTNTNV
+179 TKGKATTSTVGIQV
-190 LTVISGSAV
+190 LSGTVGTSA
-199 SGASGLSQRLLVRL
+199 GSQRALVRL
-213 SGFTTTNAGKLVGP
+213 SGFSYTNEGKLQGP
-227 AGVPMDTEAFLMSLK
+227 IGNPVDTEAFLMSLK
-242 ITSNTTLASPYGSPY
+242 IVATSALTSRADGSTIIPALAP
-257 TITAGQ
+257 
-263 SIPFR
+263 IPFR
-268 VPMQVYG
+268 IPMQAYAKEIVAKG
-275 QELVG
+275 STTIDIELI
-280 KTTSAGVTSN
+280 
-290 NNYMLLEL
+290 
-298 LLDSPTS
+298 LDSPLSGGST
-305 PNGTYGVDSSAF
+305 PVYGSAV
-317 YTAGSALTAATG
+317 YTATNGLQSVAAFSPTTLSA
-329 VLSFTATYRTYTSM
+329 SWKTYSSM

-415 ASHVEYWDYYAYDR
+415 ASHVEYWDYSAYDR
-429 RLGSASSSLGIT
+429 RFQAVGNTIAIT

-479 AVMNDLEYFHAS
+479 AVLNDLEYFHAS

-582 KVIVQNLPT
+582 KVLVNGLP
-591 VGPNEFLLDTIS
+591 VASPAEFMLDTI

>member
-45 AENMAQLYENQASY
+45 AENIAQLYENQASY

-102 IGRLYFINPKIST
+102 IGRLYFINPKISV
-115 RTNSVNGGT
+115 RS
-124 NNAAQP
+124 NNLHTP
-130 FDGVFSN
+130 FDGVYQN
-137 AANYYNAQGIKTG
+137 AATTPASSKTQ
-150 GTAYQTT
+150 YQAT

-168 NVDDDGGLFDR
+168 SLDDDGGLFDR
-179 TKGSFTTNTNV
+179 TKGGVTSSGDVALQIISGAAISGAAGITQRVLVRLTGFTTN
-190 LTVISGSAV
+190 
-199 SGASGLSQRLLVRL
+199 
-213 SGFTTTNAGKLVGP
+213 NAGKLVGP
-227 AGVPMDTEAFLMSLK
+227 VGVPMDTESFLMSLK
-242 ITSNTTLASPYGSPY
+242 VKANRDLVSSLGSPY
-257 TITAGQ
+257 TITAGN

-268 VPMQVYG
+268 IPMQVYG
-275 QELVG
+275 KEIIG
-280 KTTSAGVTSN
+280 KNADGTPQ
-290 NNYMLLEL
+290 NYLTLEL
-298 LLDSPTS
+298 LLDAPSNT
-305 PNGTYGVDSSAF
+305 NGVYGVDSATF
-317 YTAGSALTAATG
+317 YNTASPLTATTG
-329 VLSFTATYRTYTSM
+329 LISFTASYKTYSSM

-415 ASHVEYWDYYAYDR
+415 ASHVEFFDYGAYDR
-429 RLGSASSSLGIT
+429 RIGSPTGGGLALT

-479 AVMNDLEYFHAS
+479 AVLNDLEYFHAS

-520 YAPAGVVLIGH
+520 YAPSGVVLIGH

-582 KVIVQNLPT
+582 KVLVQNLPT
-591 VGPNEFLLDTIS
+591 SSPAEFMLDTI

>member
-45 AENMAQLYENQASY
+45 AENIAQLYENQASY

-102 IGRLYFINPKIST
+102 IGRLYFINPKISV
-115 RTNSVNGGT
+115 RT
-124 NNAAQP
+124 NNAHTP

-137 AANYYNAQGIKTG
+137 AANNYNQAFPFEKSA
-150 GTAYQTT
+150 GTTFQTT

-168 NVDDDGGLFDR
+168 SLDDDGGLFDR
-179 TKGSFTTNTNV
+179 TKGR
-190 LTVISGSAV
+190 VIPSGAIPLQVMAGSILSGSV
-199 SGASGLSQRLLVRL
+199 ASRVTTRLTGFTVTNEGKL
-213 SGFTTTNAGKLVGP
+213 SGPVGNP
-227 AGVPMDTEAFLMSLK
+227 IDTESFLMGLK
-242 ITSNTTLASPYGSPY
+242 VVCNQTLVARVGDTAYN
-257 TITAGQ
+257 ITAGD

-268 VPMQVYG
+268 VPMQAYG
-275 QELVG
+275 REIVAKG
-280 KTTSAGVTSN
+280 T
-290 NNYMLLEL
+290 NYIQLEL
-298 LLDSPTS
+298 LLDGPSAAGVYGATP
-305 PNGTYGVDSSAF
+305 GTGTTGGYSA
-317 YTAGSALTAATG
+317 TTG
-329 VLSFTATYRTYTSM
+329 PLAFTASYRTYSSM
-343 EEDAN
+343 EEDAA

-415 ASHVEYWDYYAYDR
+415 ASHVEFFDWGGYDR
-429 RLGSASSSLGIT
+429 RITNNGLALT

-447 ELITK
+447 DLITK
-452 INQISARIMKFT
+452 INQISAKIMKFT

-474 SPEIA
+474 SPEVA
-479 AVMNDLEYFHAS
+479 AVMNDLEYFHAT

-520 YAPAGVVLIGH
+520 YAPAGVVLVGH

-582 KVIVQNLPT
+582 KVLVQGLPSAS
-591 VGPNEFLLDTIS
+591 PSEFLLDTIS

>member
-39 GLEGHM
+39 GLEGSM
-45 AENMAQLYENQASY
+45 AENIAQLYENQASY

-102 IGRLYFINPKIST
+102 IGRLYFINPKISV
-115 RTNSVNGGT
+115 RT
-124 NNAAQP
+124 NNAHSA
-130 FDGVFSN
+130 FDGVYSN
-137 AANYYNAQGIKTG
+137 AADKYNQDFPFAKSA
-150 GTAYQTT
+150 GTTYQTT

-168 NVDDDGGLFDR
+168 SLDDDGGLFDR
-179 TKGSFTTNTNV
+179 TKGR
-190 LTVISGSAV
+190 VIPSGNIALQV
-199 SGASGLSQRLLVRL
+199 VAGQVASGVTGLGARVIVRL
-213 SGFTTTNAGKLVGP
+213 TGFTTTNEGKLSGP
-227 AGVPMDTEAFLMSLK
+227 IGNPIDTESFLMSLK
-242 ITSNTTLASPYGSPY
+242 VVSTASLDAKVGDATYN
-257 TITAGQ
+257 IAAGQ

-268 VPMQVYG
+268 VPMQAYG
-275 QELVG
+275 REIVA
-280 KTTSAGVTSN
+280 KNT
-290 NNYMLLEL
+290 NYIQLEL
-298 LLDSPTS
+298 LLDGPSAAGVYGASPSTA
-305 PNGTYGVDSSAF
+305 T
-317 YTAGSALTAATG
+317 TAGYSGATG
-329 VLSFTATYRTYTSM
+329 TPATIPFTASYRTYSSM
-343 EEDAN
+343 EEDSN

-415 ASHVEYWDYYAYDR
+415 ASHVEFFDWGGYDR
-429 RLGSASSSLGIT
+429 RVSTGGLALT

-447 ELITK
+447 DLITK
-452 INQISARIMKFT
+452 INQISAKIMKFT

-474 SPEIA
+474 SPEVA
-479 AVMNDLEYFHAS
+479 AVMNDLEYFHATN
-491 DASAEETK
+491 AAAEETK

-505 KVGSVANRYTVYVDA
+505 KVGNVANRYTVYVDA
-520 YAPAGVVLIGH
+520 YAPAGVVLVGH

-582 KVIVQNLPT
+582 KVLVQGLPSSS
-591 VGPNEFLLDTIS
+591 PNEFLLDSIS

>member
-14 GQEYKQLREQ
+14 GQEYRQLREQ

-45 AENMAQLYENQASY
+45 AENIAQLYENQASY

-115 RTNSVNGGT
+115 RVGSGLASAHT
-124 NNAAQP
+124 A

-137 AANYYNAQGIKTG
+137 AAANYVNGVKVG
-150 GTAYQTT
+150 GTQYQQT

-168 NVDDDGGLFDR
+168 NFDDDGGLFDR
-179 TKGSFTTNTNV
+179 TKGKITQTS
-190 LTVISGSAV
+190 IAAAQIV
-199 SGASGLSQRLLVRL
+199 SGTAGGSNPSPRVLVKF
-213 SGFTTTNAGKLVGP
+213 SGFSMTNEGKLTGPVGQP
-227 AGVPMDTEAFLMSLK
+227 IDTESFLMSLK
-242 ITSNTTLASPYGSPY
+242 ITAPSAFTSQADGTSIIPAGS
-257 TITAGQ
+257 

-268 VPMQVYG
+268 IPMQAYAKEIVAKNTDYILV
-275 QELVG
+275 ELI
-280 KTTSAGVTSN
+280 
-290 NNYMLLEL
+290 
-298 LLDSPTS
+298 LDSPVVT
-305 PNGTYGVDSSAF
+305 GTPVYGSSAYAQGTGMGLKSVAQF
-317 YTAGSALTAATG
+317 TAANLTATW
-329 VLSFTATYRTYTSM
+329 RTYSSL
-343 EEDAN
+343 EEDAE
-348 IPQVTFTFDF
+348 IPQVTFTFDY

-415 ASHVEYWDYYAYDR
+415 ASHVEYWDYANFDR
-429 RLGSASSSLGIT
+429 RFNSTAGVIAMT

-479 AVMNDLEYFHAS
+479 AVLNDLEYFHAS

-582 KVIVQNLPT
+582 KVIVNGLPT
-591 VGPNEFLLDTIS
+591 ASPSEFMLDTI

>member
-14 GQEYKQLREQ
+14 GQEYRQLREQ

-45 AENMAQLYENQASY
+45 AENIAQLYENQASY

-102 IGRLYFINPKIST
+102 IGRLYFINPKISV
-115 RTNSVNGGT
+115 RVNDAHT
-124 NNAAQP
+124 P

-137 AANYYNAQGIKTG
+137 AANNYNASGVKTG
-150 GTAYQTT
+150 GTGYQIT

-163 YNSGS
+163 YNNGS
-168 NVDDDGGLFDR
+168 DFDDIGGLFDR
-179 TKGSFTTNTNV
+179 TKGKISTLKVGVQVLSGTVGTTN
-190 LTVISGSAV
+190 G
-199 SGASGLSQRLLVRL
+199 SQRALVRL
-213 SGFTTTNAGKLVGP
+213 SGFSYTTEGKLQGPVGS
-227 AGVPMDTEAFLMSLK
+227 AVDTEAFLMSLK
-242 ITSNTTLASPYGSPY
+242 VTATSALTSRADGSNVIGAGSP
-257 TITAGQ
+257 
-263 SIPFR
+263 IPFR
-268 VPMQVYG
+268 IPMQAYAKEIVQRGTTYIDI
-275 QELVG
+275 QLV
-280 KTTSAGVTSN
+280 
-290 NNYMLLEL
+290 
-298 LLDSPTS
+298 LDSPLS
-305 PNGTYGVDSSAF
+305 GGTVYGSDP
-317 YTAGSALTAATG
+317 YAATTTTARG
-329 VLSFTATYRTYTSM
+329 LQSVAGFSTATLEASWNTYSSM

-415 ASHVEYWDYYAYDR
+415 ASHVEVFDYSAFDR
-429 RLGSASSSLGIT
+429 RFNNVGAGFAIT

-452 INQISARIMKFT
+452 MNQISARIMKFT

-474 SPEIA
+474 SPEVA
-479 AVMNDLEYFHAS
+479 AVLNDLEYFHAS

-505 KVGSVANRYTVYVDA
+505 KVGSIANRYTVYVDA
-520 YAPAGVVLIGH
+520 YAPAGVVLMGH

-582 KVIVQNLPT
+582 KVLVQGLPSAS
-591 VGPNEFLLDTIS
+591 PAEFMLDAI

>member
-39 GLEGHM
+39 GLEGSM
-45 AENMAQLYENQASY
+45 AENIAQLYENQASY

-102 IGRLYFINPKIST
+102 IGRLYFINPKISV
-115 RTNSVNGGT
+115 RV
-124 NNAAQP
+124 NNAHTP

-137 AANYYNAQGIKTG
+137 AGGLYNDSNVKTG
-150 GTAYQTT
+150 GTSYQTT

-168 NVDDDGGLFDR
+168 NLDDEGGLFDR
-179 TKGSFTTNTNV
+179 TKGRIISTTQS
-190 LTVISGSAV
+190 LTIVSGSAL
-199 SGASGLSQRLLVRL
+199 SGGSVASQRILVRM
-213 SGFTTTNAGKLVGP
+213 SGFSTTNEGKLQGPVGMP
-227 AGVPMDTEAFLMSLK
+227 IDTESFLMGLK
-242 ITSNTTLASPYGSPY
+242 IFSNVQLTSTVSPSYS
-257 TITAGQ
+257 TAAGD

-268 VPMQVYG
+268 IPMQPYG
-275 QELVG
+275 KELIQKG
-280 KTTSAGVTSN
+280 TNFLQLEILLDTPNGATSTTGIYGLPSYNAGTSN
-290 NNYMLLEL
+290 ITG
-298 LLDSPTS
+298 TS
-305 PNGTYGVDSSAF
+305 TGASINF
-317 YTAGSALTAATG
+317 FATFR
-329 VLSFTATYRTYTSM
+329 SYTSM

-415 ASHVEYWDYYAYDR
+415 ASHVEFFDYGAYDR
-429 RLGSASSSLGIT
+429 RLGSTSGGLGIT

-452 INQISARIMKFT
+452 INQISAKIMKFT

-479 AVMNDLEYFHAS
+479 ALMNDLEYFHAS

-505 KVGSVANRYTVYVDA
+505 KVGSIANRYTVYVDA

-582 KVIVQNLPT
+582 KVLVQNLPASS
-591 VGPNEFLLDTIS
+591 PSEFLLDSIG

>member
-14 GQEYKQLREQ
+14 GQEYRQLREQ

-45 AENMAQLYENQASY
+45 AENIAQLYENQASY

-102 IGRLYFINPKIST
+102 IGRLYFINPKISV
-115 RTNSVNGGT
+115 RT
-124 NNAAQP
+124 NNAHSP
-130 FDGVFSN
+130 FDGVFNN
-137 AANYYNAQGIKTG
+137 AANNYNPANHATSPYTKTG
-150 GTAYQTT
+150 GTTFQTT

-163 YNSGS
+163 YNTGS
-168 NVDDDGGLFDR
+168 SLDDDGGLFDR
-179 TKGSFTTNTNV
+179 TKGTIYTNSPTLQV
-190 LTVISGSAV
+190 MAGSILSGSV
-199 SGASGLSQRLLVRL
+199 ASRVTTRLT
-213 SGFTTTNAGKLVGP
+213 GFTTTNEGKLQGPVGLP
-227 AGVPMDTEAFLMSLK
+227 VDTESFLMGLK
-242 ITSNTTLASPYGSPY
+242 VTCNQTLIARVGDTSYN
-257 TITAGQ
+257 INAGD

-268 VPMQVYG
+268 VPMQAYG
-275 QELVG
+275 KELVAKG
-280 KTTSAGVTSN
+280 T
-290 NNYMLLEL
+290 NYITLEL
-298 LLDSPTS
+298 LLDGPSS
-305 PNGTYGVDSSAF
+305 AGVYGVSPSTATTGGYSA
-317 YTAGSALTAATG
+317 STG
-329 VLSFTATYRTYTSM
+329 PLAFTATYRIYSPM

-348 IPQVTFTFDF
+348 IPQVTFTFDY

-415 ASHVEYWDYYAYDR
+415 ASHVEFFDWGGYDR
-429 RLGSASSSLGIT
+429 RITSGGLALT

-447 ELITK
+447 DLITK
-452 INQISARIMKFT
+452 INQISAKIMKFT

-474 SPEIA
+474 SPEVA
-479 AVMNDLEYFHAS
+479 AIFNDLEYFHAS

-505 KVGSVANRYTVYVDA
+505 KVGNVANRYTVYVDA
-520 YAPAGVVLIGH
+520 YAPAGVVLVGH

-582 KVIVQNLPT
+582 KVMVQGLP
-591 VGPNEFLLDTIS
+591 VASPNEFMLDTIS

>member
-14 GQEYKQLREQ
+14 GQEYRQLREQ

-45 AENMAQLYENQASY
+45 AENIAQLYENQASY

-102 IGRLYFINPKIST
+102 IGRLYFINPKISV
-115 RTNSVNGGT
+115 RTN
-124 NNAAQP
+124 NNTQHSA
-130 FDGVFSN
+130 FDGVYSN
-137 AANYYNAQGIKTG
+137 AAANYNSTFPYAKSG
-150 GTAYQTT
+150 GTSYQTT

-163 YNSGS
+163 YNQGS
-168 NVDDDGGLFDR
+168 DFDDIGGLFDR
-179 TKGSFTTNTNV
+179 TKGRVNPRSIAAAQI
-190 LTVISGSAV
+190 ISGTPG
-199 SGASGLSQRLLVRL
+199 GANGSPRVLVKF
-213 SGFTTTNAGKLVGP
+213 SGFTITNEGKLSGP
-227 AGVPMDTEAFLMSLK
+227 IGNPVDTESFLMSLK
-242 ITSNTTLASPYGSPY
+242 ITASSALTSQADGTTVVA
-257 TITAGQ
+257 AGDP
-263 SIPFR
+263 IPFR
-268 VPMQVYG
+268 LPMQAYAKEIVAKGTDYILVELILNSPISGGTIYG
-275 QELVG
+275 SNTYNTGTFTGL
-280 KTTSAGVTSN
+280 KSAA
-290 NNYMLLEL
+290 
-298 LLDSPTS
+298 
-305 PNGTYGVDSSAF
+305 AF
-317 YTAGSALTAATG
+317 TAANLTATWKEYSS
-329 VLSFTATYRTYTSM
+329 L
-343 EEDAN
+343 EEDAE

-415 ASHVEYWDYYAYDR
+415 ASHVEVWDYAAFDR
-429 RLGSASSSLGIT
+429 RFNNVGAGFAIT

-479 AVMNDLEYFHAS
+479 AVLNDLEYFHAS

-582 KVIVQNLPT
+582 KVLVQGLPT
-591 VGPNEFLLDTIS
+591 ASPAEFMLDTIA

>member
-14 GQEYKQLREQ
+14 GQEYRQLREQ

-45 AENMAQLYENQASY
+45 AENIAQLYENQASY

-115 RTNSVNGGT
+115 RVNDAHT
-124 NNAAQP
+124 P

-137 AANYYNAQGIKTG
+137 AANNYNQAWPYAKSAGTG
-150 GTAYQTT
+150 YQTT

-163 YNSGS
+163 YNNGS
-168 NVDDDGGLFDR
+168 DFDDIGGLFDR
-179 TKGSFTTNTNV
+179 TKGKATTSTVGIQV
-190 LTVISGSAV
+190 LSGTVGTSA
-199 SGASGLSQRLLVRL
+199 GSQRALVRL
-213 SGFTTTNAGKLVGP
+213 SGFSYTNEGKLQGP
-227 AGVPMDTEAFLMSLK
+227 IGNPVDTEAFLMSLK
-242 ITSNTTLASPYGSPY
+242 IVATSALTSRADGSTIIPALAP
-257 TITAGQ
+257 
-263 SIPFR
+263 IPFR
-268 VPMQVYG
+268 IPMQAYAKEIVAKG
-275 QELVG
+275 STTIDIELI
-280 KTTSAGVTSN
+280 
-290 NNYMLLEL
+290 
-298 LLDSPTS
+298 LDSPLSGGST
-305 PNGTYGVDSSAF
+305 PVYGSAV
-317 YTAGSALTAATG
+317 YTATNGLQSVAAFSPTTLSA
-329 VLSFTATYRTYTSM
+329 SWKTYSSM

-415 ASHVEYWDYYAYDR
+415 ASHVEYWDYSAYDR
-429 RLGSASSSLGIT
+429 RFQAVGNTIAIT

-479 AVMNDLEYFHAS
+479 AVLNDLEYFHAS

-582 KVIVQNLPT
+582 KVLVNGLP
-591 VGPNEFLLDTIS
+591 VASPAEFMLDTI

>member
-45 AENMAQLYENQASY
+45 AENIAQLYENQASY

-115 RTNSVNGGT
+115 RTNGLHS
-124 NNAAQP
+124 Q
-130 FDGVFSN
+130 FDGVYSN
-137 AANYYNAQGIKTG
+137 AANNYNSSGVKTG
-150 GTAYQTT
+150 GTQFQTT

-168 NVDDDGGLFDR
+168 NLDDDGGLFDR
-179 TKGSFTTNTNV
+179 TKGGITTV
-190 LTVISGSAV
+190 GPVALQVVSGSAV
-199 SGASGLSQRLLVRL
+199 SGAAGITQRILVKL
-213 SGFTTTNAGKLVGP
+213 TGFTTTNAGKLVGP
-227 AGVPMDTEAFLMSLK
+227 AGVPMDTESFLMSLK
-242 ITSNTTLASPYGSPY
+242 IIANRDLVSALGSPY
-257 TITAGQ
+257 TITAGN

-280 KTTSAGVTSN
+280 KTTSAGVTTN

-298 LLDSPTS
+298 LLDSPSNT
-305 PNGTYGVDSSAF
+305 NGTYGVDSSAF
-317 YTAGSALTAATG
+317 YTAASPLTATTG
-329 VLSFTATYRTYTSM
+329 LVSFTATYRTYTSM

-415 ASHVEYWDYYAYDR
+415 AAHVEFFDYGAYDR
-429 RLGSASSSLGIT
+429 RLGNTTNSSLGIT

-447 ELITK
+447 DLITK
-452 INQISARIMKFT
+452 INQISARIMKYT

-479 AVMNDLEYFHAS
+479 AVFNDLEYFHAS

-520 YAPAGVVLIGH
+520 YAPAGVVLVGH

-582 KVIVQNLPT
+582 KVLVQNLPS

>member
-14 GQEYKQLREQ
+14 GQEYRQLREQ

-45 AENMAQLYENQASY
+45 AENIAQLYENQASY

-115 RTNSVNGGT
+115 RVGT
-124 NNAAQP
+124 NYTAHTA
-130 FDGVFSN
+130 FDGVYSN
-137 AANYYNAQGIKTG
+137 AATTLAANKTQ
-150 GTAYQTT
+150 YQTT

-163 YNSGS
+163 YNNGS
-168 NVDDDGGLFDR
+168 DFDDIGGLFDR
-179 TKGSFTTNTNV
+179 TKGRVNPRSIAAAQI
-190 LTVISGSAV
+190 ISGTPG
-199 SGASGLSQRLLVRL
+199 GANGSPRVLVKF
-213 SGFTTTNAGKLVGP
+213 SGFTITNEGKLSGP
-227 AGVPMDTEAFLMSLK
+227 IGSPVDTESFLMSLK
-242 ITSNTTLASPYGSPY
+242 ITASSALTSQADGS
-257 TITAGQ
+257 TIIEAGAP
-263 SIPFR
+263 IPFR
-268 VPMQVYG
+268 LPMQSYAKEIIAKNTDYLLVELILNSPISGGTIYG
-275 QELVG
+275 SSTYASG
-280 KTTSAGVTSN
+280 TTTGLKSA
-290 NNYMLLEL
+290 
-298 LLDSPTS
+298 
-305 PNGTYGVDSSAF
+305 AQF
-317 YTAGSALTAATG
+317 TAANLTATWKEYSS
-329 VLSFTATYRTYTSM
+329 L
-343 EEDAN
+343 EEDAE

-415 ASHVEYWDYYAYDR
+415 ASHVEVWDYSAFDR
-429 RLGSASSSLGIT
+429 RFNNVGAGFAIT

-474 SPEIA
+474 SPEVA
-479 AVMNDLEYFHAS
+479 AVLNDLEYFHAS

-505 KVGSVANRYTVYVDA
+505 KVGSIANRYTVYVDA

-582 KVIVQNLPT
+582 KVLVNGLPSAS
-591 VGPNEFLLDTIS
+591 PAEFMLDVIN

>member
-45 AENMAQLYENQASY
+45 AENIAQLYENQASY

-102 IGRLYFINPKIST
+102 IGRLYFINPKISV
-115 RTNSVNGGT
+115 RV
-124 NNAAQP
+124 NNAHTT
-130 FDGVFSN
+130 FDGVYSN
-137 AANYYNAQGIKTG
+137 AAGFYNDSNVKTG
-150 GTAYQTT
+150 GTTYQTT

-168 NVDDDGGLFDR
+168 NLDDDGGLFDR
-179 TKGSFTTNTNV
+179 TKGRIIATTQG
-190 LTVISGSAV
+190 LTIISGSALSGGSLASQRILVRMSGFSTTNEGKLQGPVGMPIDTETFLMGLKIFSTSRLTSTV
-199 SGASGLSQRLLVRL
+199 SGSNGAYDIA
-213 SGFTTTNAGKLVGP
+213 AG
-227 AGVPMDTEAFLMSLK
+227 D
-242 ITSNTTLASPYGSPY
+242 
-257 TITAGQ
+257 

-268 VPMQVYG
+268 IPMQAYG
-275 QELVG
+275 KELVQKG
-280 KTTSAGVTSN
+280 TNYLQLEILLDTPNAANSVTGIYGLPSYVAGTSN
-290 NNYMLLEL
+290 ITG
-298 LLDSPTS
+298 TS
-305 PNGTYGVDSSAF
+305 
-317 YTAGSALTAATG
+317 TG
-329 VLSFTATYRTYTSM
+329 ASVNFFASFRTYTSM

-348 IPQVTFTFDF
+348 IPQITFTFDF

-415 ASHVEYWDYYAYDR
+415 ASHVEFFDYGAYDR
-429 RLGSASSSLGIT
+429 RLGSTSGNLGIT

-452 INQISARIMKFT
+452 INQISARIMKYT

-479 AVMNDLEYFHAS
+479 ALFNDLEYFHAS

-505 KVGSVANRYTVYVDA
+505 KVGSVANRYSVYVDA
-520 YAPAGVVLIGH
+520 YAPAGVVLVGH

-582 KVIVQNLPT
+582 KVLVQNLPT
-591 VGPNEFLLDTIS
+591 VGPNEFLLDSIS

>member
-14 GQEYKQLREQ
+14 GQEYRQLREQ

-45 AENMAQLYENQASY
+45 AENIAQLYENQASY

-115 RTNSVNGGT
+115 RTSGRHST
-124 NNAAQP
+124 
-130 FDGVFSN
+130 FDGVLSN
-137 AANYYNAQGIKTG
+137 AADNYNSSGVKTG
-150 GTAYQTT
+150 GTPYQTT

-163 YNSGS
+163 YNNGS
-168 NVDDDGGLFDR
+168 DFDDVGGLFDR
-179 TKGSFTTNTNV
+179 TKGRVTSNQV
-190 LTVISGSAV
+190 SVQIISGTVGSATP
-199 SGASGLSQRLLVRL
+199 SARALVRL
-213 SGFTTTNAGKLVGP
+213 SGFSYTTEGKLQGPVGS
-227 AGVPMDTEAFLMSLK
+227 AVDTESFLMSLK
-242 ITSNTTLASPYGSPY
+242 ITAASALTSQADGSTIIAGGSP
-257 TITAGQ
+257 
-263 SIPFR
+263 IPFR
-268 VPMQVYG
+268 VPMQAYAKEIVKRDTTFIDV
-275 QELVG
+275 ELILNSPV
-280 KTTSAGVTSN
+280 SAGTVYSTNPYATNTGMGLKSVG
-290 NNYMLLEL
+290 
-298 LLDSPTS
+298 
-305 PNGTYGVDSSAF
+305 NGFAGTTLQATWNTYS
-317 YTAGSALTAATG
+317 
-329 VLSFTATYRTYTSM
+329 SM
-343 EEDAN
+343 EEDAE

-415 ASHVEYWDYYAYDR
+415 ASHVEVWDYSAYDR
-429 RLGSASSSLGIT
+429 RFNNVGQSFAIT

-474 SPEIA
+474 SPEVA
-479 AVMNDLEYFHAS
+479 AVLNDLEYFHAS

-582 KVIVQNLPT
+582 KVLVQGLPT
-591 VGPNEFLLDTIS
+591 ASPSEFMLDVI